1 MAHARTLIDSVSHAL
16 DFLRWDL
23 SSTSALHLRMD
34 PLTEEVPRCL
44 TVQRATYSEAQA
56 ARQAG
61 VASGTAAGV
70 AGAIDEHERV
80 HLQADPGSALRLLT
94 GPRGYVGNYTV
105 FEHVGMAFAVGTLL
119 ATVRPH

>member
-1 MAHARTLIDSVSHAL
+1 MLWRTLIDSVSHEL
-16 DFLRWDL
+16 DFLRWDI

-44 TVQRATYSEAQA
+44 RVQRATYSEAQA

-80 HLQADPGSALRLLT
+80 HLQTDPGSALRLIT
-94 GPRGYVGNYTV
+94 GPRGYVGNYNV

>member
-1 MAHARTLIDSVSHAL
+1 MRDVLH
-16 DFLRWDL
+16 FQRWDL
-23 SSTSALHLRMD
+23 ATMNALNLSFH

-105 FEHVGMAFAVGTLL
+105 FEHVGMAYAVGTLL

>member
-1 MAHARTLIDSVSHAL
+1 MLWRTLIDSVSHVL

-34 PLTEEVPRCL
+34 PLTEEVPCCL
-44 TVQRATYSEAQA
+44 TVQSATYSEAQA

-61 VASGTAAGV
+61 VASGTAAGG

-80 HLQADPGSALRLLT
+80 HLQADPCSALTEAAYGRGCEATLAATLSSNT
-94 GPRGYVGNYTV
+94 WGRPLPR
-105 FEHVGMAFAVGTLL
+105 A
-119 ATVRPH
+119 P